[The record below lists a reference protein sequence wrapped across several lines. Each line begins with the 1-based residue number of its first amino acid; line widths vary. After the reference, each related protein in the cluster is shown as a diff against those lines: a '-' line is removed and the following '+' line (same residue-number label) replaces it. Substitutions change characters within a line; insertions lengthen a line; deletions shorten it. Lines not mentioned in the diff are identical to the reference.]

1 MLFAC
6 SVLVGYWMTQ
16 AFGTKAV
23 WCVLVIPA
31 ALLVLRLYEGRGENH
46 AAE

>member
-1 MLFAC
+1 
-6 SVLVGYWMTQ
+6 MTH

-31 ALLVLRLYEGRGENH
+31 ALLVLRLYEVRGEKY